1 MYSPLLM
8 IMCITIILS
17 GFSLFTFILVKIR
30 KDLNFMDLINRLKYW
45 WAMAFVFV
53 FTSYISP
60 NVALVSLAFLCIFV
74 LKEYLSLIS
83 LGKREW
89 RLYAVAFFTVPLQ
102 FYWVFIGEY
111 SMFII
116 FIPIYV
122 FLFLPVC
129 LLTTGTVG
137 GFVKTISGVQWG
149 IMLLVFGLSHL
160 AYFPKISPDGFRL
173 VLFLV
178 ALTQLNDVVRYM
190 WVKLLGGKE
199 IAPTAYSEKTWESI
213 VVSFAVTV
221 TAAYFLSPFLTP
233 MTPLHAIFAG
243 ALISISGLIGA
254 LNFSTLKR
262 DLKAEHFL
270 DNLPKNG
277 FNLDKID
284 SLTYTAPL
292 FFHFMLYL
300 YF

>member
-1 MYSPLLM
+1 MYSPFL
-8 IMCITIILS
+8 IILCIVITLS
-17 GFSLFTFILVKIR
+17 LFSLFTLILVNLR
-30 KDLNFMDLINRLKYW
+30 KDLDFLELINRLKYW

-53 FTSYISP
+53 FTSYIGP
-60 NVALVSLAFLCIFV
+60 NVALISLAFLCTIV

-83 LGKREW
+83 LKKRDW
-89 RLYAVAFFTVPLQ
+89 RLYSIAFFTIPLQ
-102 FYWVFIGEY
+102 FLWVFIGEY
-111 SMFII
+111 SMFIV
-116 FIPIYV
+116 FIPVFV

-129 LLTTGTVG
+129 LLVIGKVD

-160 AYFPKISPDGFRL
+160 AYFPKISADGFRL

-178 ALTQLNDVVRYM
+178 VLTQLNDVVRYM

-199 IAPTAYSEKTWESI
+199 IAPNAYLGKTWESI
-213 VVSFAVTV
+213 FASFIVTV
-221 TAAYFLSPFLTP
+221 IVAYYLSPILTP
-233 MTPLHAIFAG
+233 LSDTHSLLAG
-243 ALISISGLIGA
+243 ALISIGGLIGA

-262 DLKAEHFL
+262 DLKVDSSENSF
-270 DNLPKNG
+270 PKVAI
-277 FNLDKID
+277 NLDKID

-292 FFHFMLYL
+292 FFHFMLYF